1 MTSRNMPAEK
11 IQVRRSWKKELMAEY
26 TTLYYAPRFL
36 QSSLPAE
43 APIMDLRNIRDI
55 RELCDMAREEL
66 NKDPD
71 SRTMRLAGKEMEVT
85 DKKIITTRI
94 WQQLQEIGGKV
105 ESFPFNPDIL
115 KKLEINT
122 IWPEDEQWPDLST
135 TR

>member
-1 MTSRNMPAEK
+1 
-11 IQVRRSWKKELMAEY
+11 
-26 TTLYYAPRFL
+26 
-36 QSSLPAE
+36 
-43 APIMDLRNIRDI
+43 MDLRNILDI
-55 RELCDMAREEL
+55 RELRDMAREEL

-71 SRTMRLAGKEMEVT
+71 NRAMRLRQEAAQKNLDNIYLHPDYVTQQNIVFSLAANVKEAT

-94 WQQLQEIGGKV
+94 WQELQEISGKV